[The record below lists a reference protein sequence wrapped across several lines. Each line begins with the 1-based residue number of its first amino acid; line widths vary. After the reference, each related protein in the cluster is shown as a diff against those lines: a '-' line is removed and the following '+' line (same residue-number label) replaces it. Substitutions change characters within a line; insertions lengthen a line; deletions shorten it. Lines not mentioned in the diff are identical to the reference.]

1 MDLASGKYLTRPFA
15 VIAVMQVGSQIDADA
30 SADRQA
36 FQDG

>member
-1 MDLASGKYLTRPFA
+1 MGLASGKYLTRPFD
-15 VIAVMQVGSQIDADA
+15 VIVVMQGGSQIDADA